1 MGCVDPVFWST
12 SMRHLFSFA
21 ALLALSAPALAC
33 INYTES
39 ANHEREFRSQY
50 RDSDYRPPQPDEV
63 GSRTPYV
70 IGGAGVL
77 MAVAGAAMMYR
88 LRPQI

>member
-1 MGCVDPVFWST
+1 
-12 SMRHLFSFA
+12 MRHVLGFA
-21 ALLALSAPALAC
+21 ALLALSGPALAC

-50 RDSDYRPPQPDEV
+50 RDSEYRPPQPNEV
-63 GSRTPYV
+63 GSRAPYV

-77 MAVAGAAMMYR
+77 MAVAGAALLLR
-88 LRPQI
+88 QRPQV